1 MCNCAHFVIVHY
13 SSFIMLLKIVS
24 IDQYIMHNYAF
35 CAMQPF
41 IGYIIPLLNTSTA
54 DCLGVLFSLFTCFY
68 FLEME

>member
-54 DCLGVLFSLFTCFY
+54 DCFKVCSHYLLVSIF
-68 FLEME
+68 